1 VAIPWIIFERDS
13 VLFETRF
20 LGLRVSVKRPFMP
33 FSYLLSGGVS
43 MRGFLPGWAHRPVRF
58 MESLA
63 MEGRTGMFAE
73 LVVERVM

>member
-1 VAIPWIIFERDS
+1 
-13 VLFETRF
+13 
-20 LGLRVSVKRPFMP
+20 
-33 FSYLLSGGVS
+33 